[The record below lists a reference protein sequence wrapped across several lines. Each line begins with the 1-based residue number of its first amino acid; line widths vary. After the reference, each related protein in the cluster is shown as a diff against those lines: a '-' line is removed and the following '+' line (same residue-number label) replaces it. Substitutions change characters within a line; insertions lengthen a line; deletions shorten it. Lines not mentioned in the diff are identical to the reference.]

1 MFNAQRLLGQVMQEA
16 LGGGL
21 GRQGKRRKGSFTG
34 LPRGMEA
41 KVGIG
46 LLGVALAAFEHFRS
60 TGNPASPPPSP
71 LAAGGVGANT
81 GAMPPPPPP
90 PGRPMP
96 AMPPAD
102 PRDQANSL
110 LLLRIMIAAAHADG
124 VVDATER
131 GRLLDRAR
139 AAGLG
144 AEELMALGAELAQ
157 PRPLSELAANVPTE
171 LREQAYA
178 AALVATDI
186 DHPEEHRFLADLAS
200 ALALDS
206 ARQAAIRGQFDA

>member
-46 LLGVALAAFEHFRS
+46 LLGVAIAAFEHFRS

-71 LAAGGVGANT
+71 LAA
-81 GAMPPPPPP
+81 
-90 PGRPMP
+90 
-96 AMPPAD
+96 
-102 PRDQANSL
+102 
-110 LLLRIMIAAAHADG
+110 G

>member
-16 LGGGL
+16 MGGGL
-21 GRQGKRRKGSFTG
+21 GRHGKKRRKGSFTG
-34 LPRGMEA
+34 LPSGMEA
-41 KVGIG
+41 KVGMG
-46 LLGVALAAFEHFRS
+46 LLGVAIAAFEHFR
-60 TGNPASPPPSP
+60 GQGSPPPSA
-71 LAAGGVGANT
+71 LAGSSVGAGP

-90 PGRPMP
+90 GRPAP
-96 AMPPAD
+96 AIPPSD

-124 VVDATER
+124 TVDADER

-139 AAGLG
+139 AAGLD
-144 AEELMALGAELAQ
+144 AEDLMALGAELAQ
-157 PRPLSELAANVPTE
+157 PRPLSELVAAVPPE

-186 DHPEEHRFLADLAS
+186 DHPEEHRFIGELAS
-200 ALALDS
+200 GLSLDG
-206 ARQAAIRGQFDA
+206 ARQAAIRAQFGA

>member
-46 LLGVALAAFEHFRS
+46 LLGVAIAAFEHFRS

-144 AEELMALGAELAQ
+144 AEGHQLFGAELAQ
-157 PRPLSELAANVPTE
+157 PSPLSELAANVPTE

>member
-46 LLGVALAAFEHFRS
+46 LLGVAIAAFEHFRS

-110 LLLRIMIAAAHADG
+110 LLLRIKIAAAHADG

-178 AALVATDI
+178 AALVATDN

>member
-1 MFNAQRLLGQVMQEA
+1 
-16 LGGGL
+16 
-21 GRQGKRRKGSFTG
+21 
-34 LPRGMEA
+34 
-41 KVGIG
+41 
-46 LLGVALAAFEHFRS
+46 
-60 TGNPASPPPSP
+60 
-71 LAAGGVGANT
+71 
-81 GAMPPPPPP
+81 
-90 PGRPMP
+90 MP

-200 ALALDS
+200 ASALDS

>member
-1 MFNAQRLLGQVMQEA
+1 
-16 LGGGL
+16 
-21 GRQGKRRKGSFTG
+21 
-34 LPRGMEA
+34 
-41 KVGIG
+41 
-46 LLGVALAAFEHFRS
+46 
-60 TGNPASPPPSP
+60 
-71 LAAGGVGANT
+71 
-81 GAMPPPPPP
+81 
-90 PGRPMP
+90 MP

-124 VVDATER
+124 GVDATER

>member
-1 MFNAQRLLGQVMQEA
+1 MFDAQRLLGQVMQEA

-46 LLGVALAAFEHFRS
+46 LLGVAIAAFEHFRS
-60 TGNPASPPPSP
+60 SGNTASPPPSP

-102 PRDQANSL
+102 PADQANSL

-124 VVDATER
+124 VVDAAER
-131 GRLLDRAR
+131 GRLLERAR

-144 AEELMALGAELAQ
+144 AEELLALGTELAQ
-157 PRPLSELAANVPTE
+157 PRPLAELAAAVPPE

-178 AALVATDI
+178 AGLVATDI
-186 DHPEEHRFLADLAS
+186 DHPEEHRFLADLAG
-200 ALALDS
+200 ALALD
-206 ARQAAIRGQFDA
+206 ATQQAAIRGRFGA

>member
-46 LLGVALAAFEHFRS
+46 LLGVAIAAFEHFRS

-110 LLLRIMIAAAHADG
+110 LLLRIKIAAAHADG

>member
-46 LLGVALAAFEHFRS
+46 LLGVAIAAFEHFRS

-131 GRLLDRAR
+131 GRLLDRDR

>member
-46 LLGVALAAFEHFRS
+46 LLGVAIAAFEHFRS

>member
-46 LLGVALAAFEHFRS
+46 LLGVAIAAFEHFRS
-60 TGNPASPPPSP
+60 TGNPAS
-71 LAAGGVGANT
+71 
-81 GAMPPPPPP
+81 PPPPPP